1 MFISIAQQ
9 DPRARGL
16 SQEGEVRLSN
26 SGSRLYD
33 GYVELGMDKAA
44 SKSKLFNYMNT
55 DDTERDRA
63 REKQRGREGEKERDT
78 RGILY
83 HPRE

>member
-1 MFISIAQQ
+1 
-9 DPRARGL
+9 
-16 SQEGEVRLSN
+16 
-26 SGSRLYD
+26 
-33 GYVELGMDKAA
+33 MDKAA

-63 REKQRGREGEKERDT
+63 REKQRGREGERERDT